1 MTLTLESAL
10 ADLPAKPRVHE
21 LSKRVGTTSKEMIAV
36 LNERGLTVSSA
47 SASVPR
53 AVAVAVIEQYLG
65 VPAPIEPD
73 ESPTEAPT
81 GSSTAGDSAVE
92 VPAQE
97 RPPVGPTPVER
108 PVADDPGARRPA
120 AGDPL
125 APLFLPPSETVAVP
139 PEARPAEDRGRA
151 GEDEG
156 AEEAPPKRSRRR
168 RGRPAGRRSEPDES
182 AETGEAST
190 PEPEAEE
197 AEAPADEGPE

>member
-73 ESPTEAPT
+73 ESPHTRFMHGT
-81 GSSTAGDSAVE
+81 WNCSNSSTSS
-92 VPAQE
+92 
-97 RPPVGPTPVER
+97 R
-108 PVADDPGARRPA
+108 PV
-120 AGDPL
+120 L
-125 APLFLPPSETVAVP
+125 
-139 PEARPAEDRGRA
+139 ARPNSIALLG
-151 GEDEG
+151 
-156 AEEAPPKRSRRR
+156 
-168 RGRPAGRRSEPDES
+168 
-182 AETGEAST
+182 
-190 PEPEAEE
+190 
-197 AEAPADEGPE
+197 